1 MQKHLIATTALI
13 GLMCAPAFAQNQ
25 PAAPASPD
33 KSMSA
38 PSDSKP
44 TTSAAKGNFVSEQ
57 SSSQWMA
64 SNLIGASVY
73 GPDDKSIGEIN
84 DIVLDPS
91 GTAEA
96 AVVGVGGFLGIG
108 EKSVA
113 IQFKELKVTKKD
125 NGKVDKVM
133 LSMTKDEL
141 KNAPAFMTFAQKQ
154 SQSDRATTGSTRPGP
169 AGADGLPPAKKP
181 MQ

>member
-1 MQKHLIATTALI
+1 
-13 GLMCAPAFAQNQ
+13 
-25 PAAPASPD
+25 
-33 KSMSA
+33 MSA

-44 TTSAAKGNFVSEQ
+44 LAATKGNFISEQ

-84 DIVLDPS
+84 DIVLDPN
-91 GTAEA
+91 GTAEG
-96 AVVGVGGFLGIG
+96 AVIGVGGFLGIG

-113 IQFKELKVTKKD
+113 IPFKELKVTKKD

-141 KNAPAFMTFAQKQ
+141 KNAPSFMTFAEKQ
-154 SQSDRATTGSTRPGP
+154 SKADRATTGSTRPGP